1 MDKQPQS
8 QRKGILRL
16 FKRRH
21 DDPPKPPKP
30 NDPSGS
36 ATGQPMPDVDT
47 ARTNARHQKA
57 CELLLACLPKAQQDD
72 TWNFLDFSDV
82 EAKSGT
88 FDEEFSHKVD
98 TILESKRGLIK
109 DDDSWA
115 KCCQTVECVFAALVP
130 FSRNFLSIANQGQS
144 VRLVLFSA
152 LTYR

>member
-1 MDKQPQS
+1 MDKQPPS
-8 QRKGILRL
+8 QPKRVRRL
-16 FKRRH
+16 FNRRRNDSPNSPKP
-21 DDPPKPPKP
+21 DDP
-30 NDPSGS
+30 SAS
-36 ATGQPMPDVDT
+36 ATGQPIPGVDT

-98 TILESKRGLIK
+98 TILESKRGSIK

-115 KCCQTVECVFAALVP
+115 KCCQTVECVFAALIP
-130 FSRNFLSIANQGQS
+130 FSRNFLTIANQGQS
-144 VRLVLFSA
+144 VRLV
-152 LTYR
+152 